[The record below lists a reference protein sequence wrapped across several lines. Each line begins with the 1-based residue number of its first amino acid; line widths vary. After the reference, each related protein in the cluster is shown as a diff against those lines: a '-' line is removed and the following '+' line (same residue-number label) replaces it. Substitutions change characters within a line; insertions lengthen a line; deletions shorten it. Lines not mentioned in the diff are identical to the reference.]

1 MGGTGRQQSGVISV
15 RSPLSL
21 RETVKNLLIAVERRG
36 MIVFARIDHAK
47 AAEETG
53 LKLRPAE
60 LFVFGYPEA

>member
-47 AAEETG
+47 AAEET
-53 LKLRPAE
+53 ASN
-60 LFVFGYPEA
+60 

>member
-1 MGGTGRQQSGVISV
+1 MTYQVLSSALRRRHGRNRTTRERRISV

-47 AAEETG
+47 AAEET
-53 LKLRPAE
+53 ASN
-60 LFVFGYPEA
+60 